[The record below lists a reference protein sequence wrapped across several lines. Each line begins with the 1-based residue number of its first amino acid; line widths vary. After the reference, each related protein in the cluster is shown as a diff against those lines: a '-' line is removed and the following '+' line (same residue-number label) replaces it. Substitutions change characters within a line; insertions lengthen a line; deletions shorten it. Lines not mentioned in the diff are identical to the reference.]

1 MLQVDKNLSELD
13 TTNPIDQSADPQE
26 LKNGQEEALTK
37 QTEKILESDDTLLTY
52 TDVAE
57 LAITSENQESVFGS
71 VVEMEQVQLVEPLL
85 PPMNYQA
92 EIDKLLSEREI
103 LALEAVVLNEQ
114 FEKQEAETHSLH
126 QWVLEQKSSFLWKV
140 LNRMSLNKN
149 EVQSKLDD
157 YQDYINR
164 LEVPVSGKLV
174 AIRKRFHKS
183 LLITWLVILVI
194 AALFFYLPQLA
205 LNSPEIVEL
214 SRFVNSADYPTRWQ
228 IIFIALIL
236 LLFTLGRL
244 LIQYYK
250 SWSSFERKVTVSF
263 WKLGEISNNVR
274 HCRDEQARLSVLHP
288 QVKDWLEIIGNA
300 LNKPWEIDEKWLS
313 SNLNEIPQD
322 DFPFAL
328 RIAQAQEDDQAS
340 SLKLKRDAAER
351 YLTRG
356 WRTKVFEDQVLTA
369 GELMGMSS
377 DRLNVEILDAD
388 IALSRGGPRA
398 ILGEKIRDS
407 ELLKSVAKK
416 QLLPL
421 MKIVQIES
429 IAESRPPVSENR
441 TDLLDKFQPEDFDL
455 VLSRK
460 LAWDEFLAISMGDI
474 DKPRTPLSQL
484 AFSETGRQD
493 GYHDRARS
501 IFITPNRLI
510 SIVPNNESTS
520 FDSYGESTRLPLDIV
535 VRMDISGPLQQD
547 DVFILKRSDEEIQ
560 MARSIYEK
568 NIRDSTQ
575 GQKPGV

>member
-1 MLQVDKNLSELD
+1 MDKNLSELD
-13 TTNPIDQSADPQE
+13 ATNPIDQSVDPQE
-26 LKNGQEEALTK
+26 LKNHKDEALMEK
-37 QTEKILESDDTLLTY
+37 TENVSESVDTLLAD

-57 LAITSENQESVFGS
+57 LAITSENQESVSGS
-71 VVEMEQVQLVEPLL
+71 GVEREQTQPLEPII
-85 PPMNYQA
+85 PPINYQS

-103 LALEAVVLNEQ
+103 LASEAVVLNEQ
-114 FEKQEAETHSLH
+114 FEKQEAETDSLH

-149 EVQSKLDD
+149 EVKSKLDG
-157 YQDYINR
+157 YQDFINR
-164 LEVPVSGKLV
+164 FEVPVPGKLI

-183 LLITWLVILVI
+183 LLISWLVILVI
-194 AALFFYLPQLA
+194 AALFFYLPQIA
-205 LNSPEIVEL
+205 LNSPGNEEL

-228 IIFIALIL
+228 IVFIALIL
-236 LLFTLGRL
+236 LLFTLGIL

-250 SWSSFERKVTVSF
+250 SWSSFERKVTVSL
-263 WKLGEISNNVR
+263 WKLNEISNNVR
-274 HCRDEQARLSVLHP
+274 HCRDEQARLLVLHP

-328 RIAQAQEDDQAS
+328 RIAQAQEKDQAS
-340 SLKLKRDAAER
+340 SLELKRDAAER

-377 DRLNVEILDAD
+377 ERLNVEILDAD

-398 ILGEKIRDS
+398 ILGEKIKDS

-429 IAESRPPVSENR
+429 IPKSRPPVSENR
-441 TDLLDKFQPEDFDL
+441 TDLLDKFQPENFDL

-460 LAWDEFLAISMGDI
+460 LAWDDFLAISMGDI

-484 AFSETGRQD
+484 AFSETGRQI
-493 GYHDRARS
+493 GHHDRARS

-510 SIVPNNESTS
+510 SRVPNNEST
-520 FDSYGESTRLPLDIV
+520 FTDSYGESTRLPLDIV
-535 VRMDISGPLQQD
+535 VRMDIVGPLQQD

-560 MARSIYEK
+560 MTRSIYEK
-568 NIRDSTQ
+568 TIRDSTQ
-575 GQKPGV
+575 GLKRGV

>member
-1 MLQVDKNLSELD
+1 MDKNLSELD
-13 TTNPIDQSADPQE
+13 TTDPIDQSADTQE
-26 LKNGQEEALTK
+26 LKNDQDEALTK
-37 QTEKILESDDTLLTY
+37 QTENILESDATLVTY
-52 TDVAE
+52 TDEAE
-57 LAITSENQESVFGS
+57 IAITSENQESVSAS
-71 VVEMEQVQLVEPLL
+71 VVEMEQVQFVEPIL
-85 PPMNYQA
+85 PIMNYQA

-103 LALEAVVLNEQ
+103 LASEAVVLNEQ
-114 FEKQEAETHSLH
+114 FEKQEAETVSLH
-126 QWVLEQKSSFLWKV
+126 RWVLEQKGSFLWKV

-149 EVQSKLDD
+149 EVESKLVG
-157 YQDYINR
+157 YQDFINR

-194 AALFFYLPQLA
+194 GAIFFYLPQLA
-205 LNSPEIVEL
+205 LNSPGIVEL

-228 IIFIALIL
+228 IIFIGLIL
-236 LLFTLGRL
+236 LLFTLGTL
-244 LIQYYK
+244 LTRYYK
-250 SWSSFERKVTVSF
+250 SWSSFERKVTVSL
-263 WKLGEISNNVR
+263 WKLDEISNNVR

-300 LNKPWEIDEKWLS
+300 LNKPWAIDEKWLS

-356 WRTKVFEDQVLTA
+356 WRTKVFEDQVLSA

-377 DRLNVEILDAD
+377 DRLNVEMLDAD
-388 IALSRGGPRA
+388 IALSPGGPRA
-398 ILGEKIRDS
+398 ILGEKIKDL
-407 ELLKSVAKK
+407 ELLQLVAKK

-455 VLSRK
+455 ALSRK
-460 LAWDEFLAISMGDI
+460 KAWDDFLAISMGDI

-484 AFSETGRQD
+484 AFSETGRQV
-493 GYHDRARS
+493 GHHDRAKS

-510 SIVPNNESTS
+510 SRVPNNEST
-520 FDSYGESTRLPLDIV
+520 FADSYGESTRLPLDIV
-535 VRMDISGPLQQD
+535 VRMDIAGPLQQD
-547 DVFILKRSDEEIQ
+547 DIFILKRSEEEIQ
-560 MARSIYEK
+560 MARSTYEK
-568 NIRDSTQ
+568 TIRDSTQ
-575 GQKPGV
+575 GQKRGV